1 MAKSVATRKQK
12 KKLSSRAKTPF
23 EKKWSQIEKRQKR
36 NEQKVIEINKCY
48 EVFEQVALPV
58 EHDCLAANEQLFHCL
73 VEFFNRKTLAQYL
86 RDELHDWLESLLTSF
101 EANPFYEQQRLFEL
115 QKRMGKAVG
124 EFIELKREKEGR
136 EEITQEEIDATR
148 EVLKEGF
155 ELDIPISDEDI
166 ERIIRNP
173 GNIHEIMDSFVELGD
188 AFDDEEELDENSFN
202 WFDDEQNDDDESQS
216 NPERQHLKRLFDSSE
231 LNKIYKQLANKLH
244 PDKETDP
251 KLKAY
256 KSEQMGLLSKAKKS
270 KDAFTIIQ
278 MFQTHLP
285 EKASQFDPNLSESL
299 CQLLDE
305 KIQQLD
311 DEYKDIEYNI
321 GNAGLIWFRFN
332 GKNEQ
337 QTYRNIKDHRQML
350 QQEIAD
356 SKATVKRATNLKV
369 LKQVLLE
376 RQAIVDVERQAMFD
390 EAIDGFFESDE
401 FAEYMNEYGDHDE
414 EPW

>member
-1 MAKSVATRKQK
+1 
-12 KKLSSRAKTPF
+12 
-23 EKKWSQIEKRQKR
+23 
-36 NEQKVIEINKCY
+36 
-48 EVFEQVALPV
+48 
-58 EHDCLAANEQLFHCL
+58 
-73 VEFFNRKTLAQYL
+73 
-86 RDELHDWLESLLTSF
+86 
-101 EANPFYEQQRLFEL
+101 
-115 QKRMGKAVG
+115 
-124 EFIELKREKEGR
+124 
-136 EEITQEEIDATR
+136 
-148 EVLKEGF
+148 
-155 ELDIPISDEDI
+155 
-166 ERIIRNP
+166 
-173 GNIHEIMDSFVELGD
+173 
-188 AFDDEEELDENSFN
+188 
-202 WFDDEQNDDDESQS
+202 
-216 NPERQHLKRLFDSSE
+216 
-231 LNKIYKQLANKLH
+231 
-244 PDKETDP
+244 
-251 KLKAY
+251 
-256 KSEQMGLLSKAKKS
+256 MGLLSKAKKS